1 MENVLL
7 FGLGVAVIFFVG
19 YLVSKTRKSG
29 DDNLVGGLPEPRER
43 PGKDS
48 NK

>member
-1 MENVLL
+1 MENILL
-7 FGLGVAVIFFVG
+7 FGIGVVAIFFIG
-19 YLVSKTRKSG
+19 YLVNKTRKSG

-43 PGKDS
+43 PGKGS